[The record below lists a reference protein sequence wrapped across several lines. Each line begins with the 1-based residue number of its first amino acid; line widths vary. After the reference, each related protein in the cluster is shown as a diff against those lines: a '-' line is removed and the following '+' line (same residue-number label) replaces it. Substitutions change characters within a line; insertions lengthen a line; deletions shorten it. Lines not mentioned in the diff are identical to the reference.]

1 MNRTKIV
8 GAIVAVLAAAGL
20 LVMRQPS
27 LDARLADMKTELN
40 AGLAARTVHIDPAE
54 LLDLIYNFNTALQVM
69 DVRDEADYNLFHIV
83 DARRV
88 TFDQIEDPD
97 WVKQLPSQTVT
108 VLVSNDEN
116 RAVEAWK
123 LLSVQGV
130 NNVYILT
137 GGINFWLDLYGE
149 GSEQIVEK
157 IPSQGDLSGT
167 DVLRHRFAFALGSMH
182 PAADPDPKSF
192 PPRKY
197 VKKVKPIG
205 RVAKKSG
212 GCG

>member
-1 MNRTKIV
+1 MNRAKIV
-8 GAIVAVLAAAGL
+8 GALVAVLAAAGL

-27 LDARLADMKTELN
+27 LDARLADVETELN
-40 AGLAARTVHIDPAE
+40 AALAARTVHIDPAE
-54 LLDLIYNFNTALQVM
+54 LVDLIYNFNTALQIM

-83 DARRV
+83 DAMRV
-88 TFDQIEDPD
+88 TFDQMEDPK
-97 WVKQLPSQTVT
+97 WIKGLPKQTVT
-108 VLVSNDEN
+108 VLVGNDEK

-130 NNVYILT
+130 NNVYVLA
-137 GGINFWLDLYGE
+137 GGINFWLDLYGD
-149 GSEQIVEK
+149 GPKRRGEK
-157 IPSQGDLSGT
+157 MLSQPDLPGD
-167 DVLRHRFAFALGSMH
+167 DIFRHRFTFALGAKH
-182 PAADPDPKSF
+182 PGADPDPKSV